1 MSWVFVPPEASQTFF
16 TPPSPPNMEVV
27 HWPAAKTVRAFDLGF
42 FSKAPMPG
50 NLVSDVVVKPII
62 RPQILKLGNTQIGA
76 ETAEG
81 FSRLP
86 MVWKPKNV
94 VYKGTKPKA
103 MAKPIKKDMS
113 LPLKRGIYALE
124 TATCSETVGVAKPSQ
139 KNVK

>member
-1 MSWVFVPPEASQTFF
+1 
-16 TPPSPPNMEVV
+16 
-27 HWPAAKTVRAFDLGF
+27 
-42 FSKAPMPG
+42 MPG
-50 NLVSDVVVKPII
+50 NLVSDVMVKPII

-76 ETAEG
+76 ETAEE

-86 MVWKPKNV
+86 MVWKPKNA
-94 VYKGTKPKA
+94 VYKGAKPKA

-124 TATCSETVGVAKPSQ
+124 AAICSETVGVAKPSQ